1 MATKSLSVR
10 DLLAHEWPRDRIRSM
25 GTEPERLWTEREFS
39 DFFGRVSL
47 RTLRRW
53 RQEGSGPAY
62 VKVGRKVMY
71 RPSDVQ
77 TWLDELRIESEKDD
91 RRTASDRRDRA
102 PGRRPAGAVR
112 DETTGRYR
120 RR

>member
-1 MATKSLSVR
+1 
-10 DLLAHEWPRDRIRSM
+10 M

-91 RRTASDRRDRA
+91 RRTASDRRG
-102 PGRRPAGAVR
+102 PGPPGLSEMKRQAA
-112 DETTGRYR
+112 TGGGSGPLGRSALAS
-120 RR
+120 